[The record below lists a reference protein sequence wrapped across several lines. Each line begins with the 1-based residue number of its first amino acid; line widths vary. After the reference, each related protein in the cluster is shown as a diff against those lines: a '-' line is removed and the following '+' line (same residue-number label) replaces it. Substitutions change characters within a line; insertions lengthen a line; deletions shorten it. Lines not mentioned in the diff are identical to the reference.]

1 MSKLGLV
8 FAGGGGKGAYE
19 IGVWKAFKE
28 FGIDKNISAVSGT
41 SVGGLNG
48 ALFAKGDFKQGL
60 KVWQE
65 MSPDKILQVNPD
77 KIISM
82 LSKFNLPANILTMM
96 ANKLGFLKS
105 EGIFSQSGLE
115 SIIKDS
121 LKDGELKDKI
131 PFYIC
136 ATNVSKSSLKPIYKK
151 LNNLSYEDIV
161 KYLLST
167 SAIPIAFPRT
177 EIDGIEL
184 LDGYLT
190 DNTPMKPLIEI
201 EKCDKIIVVL
211 LGRSE
216 NIVKVKQAYPNVS
229 FWEIVPSGDT
239 KEMMGS
245 LDFKNETANN
255 LIEMGYKDSIKILQN
270 LYEFMLVEQDYIKAS
285 ETIRIQANGFK
296 KEILNN
302 SLLRQEYKKL
312 KNSYNDMNSLQ
323 YLLSNP
329 QKYKASE
336 TKNEVQ
342 DLSLDIIAKELED
355 EIDKY
360 DIQVI
365 DSELDKI
372 LDDMGDNSKEISKF
386 TFEAVTSLSANDG
399 KINYQEEQGLFSRIM
414 GGITGSK
421 HKLEA
426 DINLNFSKSIYAN
439 TQIIKK
445 LAQRNNLTLDMCISL
460 GNKVNFLAQNQQNLQ
475 FQNNEQLKM
484 IHSLRDGLFTLANIT
499 KIEIQNN
506 TARIEKLEYK
516 VELINWRLD
525 IEYYIKDL
533 NRYESI
539 LKIVSSFY
547 AIVKNSNDEEYSK
560 YLYLDLI
567 KLGFN
572 EVMINPSAF
581 IEYVV
586 DNKKSALTLFCSN
599 QQPLGIPKNY
609 EVITPIFSAIS
620 KIYDNETLG
629 YDTIISEIEENHN
642 INLDVDITAEHFAFE
657 LLNGF
662 KIMKELKE
670 SSSNTTVKFP
680 THLEKK
686 DLKNLLSSNDINSL
700 EAKVYKINSIGVF
713 LKILSIEVE
722 LMIFKSKILKIN
734 KVSNINEV
742 FNLDDCLSI
751 EITKDKKCIVIK

>member
-105 EGIFSQSGLE
+105 EGIFSQAGLE

-121 LKDGELKDKI
+121 LKDGELEDKI

-136 ATNVSKSSLKPIYKK
+136 ATNVNRGSFKPIYKK
-151 LNNLSYEDIV
+151 LNNLSYENIV
-161 KYLLST
+161 KYLLAT

-184 LDGYLT
+184 LDGFLT

-216 NIVKVKQAYPNVS
+216 NIIKVKQAYPNVS

-255 LIEMGYKDSIKILQN
+255 LIDMGYKDAIKILQN

-285 ETIRIQANGFK
+285 ETIRVQANGFK
-296 KEILNN
+296 KEITNN
-302 SLLRQEYKKL
+302 SILRQEYKKL
-312 KNSYNDMNSLQ
+312 KDSYNDMNSLQ
-323 YLLSNP
+323 YLLNNP
-329 QKYKASE
+329 QKYKKHE
-336 TKNEVQ
+336 EKDEIKK
-342 DLSLDIIAKELED
+342 LSLDIVAKELED

-360 DIQVI
+360 DIQTI
-365 DSELDKI
+365 DTNLDKI
-372 LDDMGDNSKEISKF
+372 LDDMGNNSKEISKF
-386 TFEAVTSLSANDG
+386 TFEAITSLSANDG
-399 KINYQEEQGLFSRIM
+399 KINYQEEQDLFSRIM
-414 GGITGSK
+414 GSITGSN

-460 GNKVNFLAQNQQNLQ
+460 GNKVNFLAQNQKNMQ

-484 IHSLRDGLFTLANIT
+484 IHSLRDGLFTIANIT
-499 KIEIQNN
+499 KSEIQNN
-506 TARIEKLEYK
+506 TTRIEKLEYK
-516 VELINWRLD
+516 VELIDWRLD
-525 IEYYIKDL
+525 LEYNIRGL

-539 LKIVSSFY
+539 LKIISSFY
-547 AIVKNSNDEEYSK
+547 AIIKNSNDDEYNK
-560 YLYLDLI
+560 YLYINLI

-572 EVMINPSAF
+572 DVTINPSAF
-581 IEYVV
+581 IEYIV
-586 DNKKSALTLFCSN
+586 DNRKSALTLFFSN
-599 QQPLGIPKNY
+599 DKQPLVIPKTY
-609 EVITPIFSAIS
+609 EAITPIFSAIS
-620 KIYDNETLG
+620 KIYENEALE
-629 YDTIISEIEENHN
+629 YHAVISDIEDNHN
-642 INLDVDITAEHFAFE
+642 INLDIDITAEQFAFE

-686 DLKNLLSSNDINSL
+686 D
-700 EAKVYKINSIGVF
+700 
-713 LKILSIEVE
+713 
-722 LMIFKSKILKIN
+722 
-734 KVSNINEV
+734 
-742 FNLDDCLSI
+742 
-751 EITKDKKCIVIK
+751 